1 VTRLHIRGF
10 VVALALLGAHGAYAA
25 APADLRIRTT
35 MKSFHAGG
43 VGTYNIIVSNRGP
56 SATDGAITI
65 TDLLPTG
72 LSFVSGSGQG
82 WTCGSSG
89 ALVTC
94 TNPGPL
100 SAPSISL
107 LQLTIGADNHAV
119 GVAVNSITVSYAG
132 DPNQANNTVTKS
144 TVIKSARGPLPT
156 TTATPTPATPVPTS
170 AGATQTPTATG
181 TPVVAAAT
189 DLSMMNSNHGAF
201 TVGVNGVY
209 TLVVTNAG
217 SAATNTTI
225 TVVDQLPN
233 GLGFVSGTGTGW
245 TCGASGQ
252 TVTCTNSAALAPGAN
267 TAITLTVSVG
277 SAAFPTVTNVATVSY
292 PGDTNSADDTKFRPT
307 TVRAG

>member
-1 VTRLHIRGF
+1 VNRSILGF
-10 VVALALLGAHGAYAA
+10 VLVVTLVGTQGTHAA
-25 APADLRIRTT
+25 SPADLRLRAT
-35 MKSFHAGG
+35 MKSFHVGG
-43 VGTYNIIVSNRGP
+43 VGTYSIIVSNRGP
-56 SATDGAITI
+56 NPTDSPITI

-72 LSFVSGSGQG
+72 VNFVSGAGAG
-82 WTCGSSG
+82 WSCG
-89 ALVTC
+89 ATNQTVTC

-107 LQLTIGADNHAV
+107 LQLTIGADSRAV
-119 GVAVNSITVSYAG
+119 GRIVNSLTVSYAG

-144 TVIKSARGPLPT
+144 TVIKPARGPVPSAT
-156 TTATPTPATPVPTS
+156 VTPTPATPVPTS
-170 AGATQTPTATG
+170 AGATSTPTATG

-189 DLSMMNSNHGAF
+189 DLSITNSNHGAL

-209 TLVVTNAG
+209 TLLVTNDG

-225 TVVDQLPN
+225 TVTDQLPN

-245 TCGASGQ
+245 TCGASNQ
-252 TVTCTNSAALAPGAN
+252 TVTCTSAAPLAAGAN

-292 PGDTNSADDTKFRPT
+292 PGDTNPGNDSRVRPT